1 MSDSGDNSNLI
12 FFPTNKIVREVK
24 NEKQGIAEAQKIKS
38 KQTHEF
44 VEHAVDDIAF
54 DLLRKFVDAGVR
66 TKKDDFTKD
75 LAIVIDSIRGLL
87 YRDFEM
93 AHPAQLLGSNMV
105 TLKTTKDGTHK
116 SAKIDYSRF
125 LDKPKDTKSTQALSK
140 DIKEELNFLQEGGD
154 IFTPDDDQL

>member
-1 MSDSGDNSNLI
+1 VSDDKGNLI

-24 NEKQGIAEAQKIKS
+24 TDKQGFKEAQKIKS
-38 KQTHEF
+38 KQTQEF
-44 VEHAVDDIAF
+44 VEHTVDDIAF

-75 LAIVIDSIRGLL
+75 LAIVIDSVRGLL

-93 AHPAQLLGSNMV
+93 AHPAQLLGNNMV
-105 TLKTTKDGTHK
+105 TLKTMSNGTHK
-116 SAKIDYSRF
+116 SAKIDYGIF
-125 LDKPKDTKSTQALSK
+125 LGPKKETLSK

-154 IFTPDDDQL
+154 IFTPDDDLK